1 MLNLLSL
8 TLTCSVLLRVSCRF
22 PGVFHF
28 KMTSA
33 ESSNQFKKFFQKY
46 VHQGFV
52 SNTY

>member
-33 ESSNQFKKFFQKY
+33 ERSNQFKKFSQKY
-46 VHQGFV
+46 VQQSFV